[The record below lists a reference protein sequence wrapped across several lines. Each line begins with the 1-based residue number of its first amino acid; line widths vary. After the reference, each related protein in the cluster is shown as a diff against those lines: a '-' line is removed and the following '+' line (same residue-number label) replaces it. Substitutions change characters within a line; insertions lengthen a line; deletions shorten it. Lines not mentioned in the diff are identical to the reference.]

1 MKSGVPTIVQ
11 LICELA
17 EASDNAFRESLME
30 AGSLTNLRLL
40 TNLGVIKPGPR
51 PATVTCTACTA
62 DHLEVIEYDADWKC
76 YIHSCPDAGIVR
88 VDNADLVTHH
98 FQTDWLLRWLMKTLP
113 ITSPNLRPPLVAQ
126 RIWHLGD
133 TVCGDTL
140 VTVVFARRL
149 VSQAELDQL
158 ASVLRPIYRAVKG
171 VVITTSPHIARQ
183 VKLPGGYELLPLI
196 DVATFDSGQLII
208 DLHRLAYWINGMES
222 TTAKGAPSREGRPS
236 SAARVERIFGLRRSR
251 GVEFEN
257 DSAEARAIRAEWK
270 EHVKDKV
277 PGFSTVRR
285 HVAKLAAA
293 SA

>member
-1 MKSGVPTIVQ
+1 
-11 LICELA
+11 
-17 EASDNAFRESLME
+17 ME
-30 AGSLTNLRLL
+30 AGSLTSLRLL
-40 TNLGVIKPGPR
+40 TNLGAIKPGPR
-51 PATVTCTACTA
+51 PATVTCTACAA
-62 DHLEVIEYDADWKC
+62 DHLEVIEYDADRKC
-76 YIHSCPDAGIVR
+76 YIHSCPEAGIVR
-88 VDNADLVTHH
+88 VDNADLVTHQ
-98 FQTDWLLRWLMKTLP
+98 FQPDWLLRWLVKALP
-113 ITSPNLRPPLVAQ
+113 ITSPHLRPPLVAQ

-158 ASVLRPIYRAVKG
+158 ASVLHPIHRAVKG
-171 VVITTSPHIARQ
+171 VVITTSPHIARH

-196 DVATFDSGQLII
+196 DVATFDSGQLIL

-236 SAARVERIFGLRRSR
+236 SAARVERIFDLRRSR
-251 GVEFEN
+251 RVEFEN

-270 EHVKDKV
+270 QHVTEKV

-285 HVAKLAAA
+285 HVAKLVAATA
-293 SA
+293 